1 MQRRVEPLIRGPKG
15 HLDRVPVAL
24 HLTDVHLHRH
34 RVHEAGAI
42 PVVEPLVGRA
52 ERVVLGPVGFVVGRD
67 REVVVH
73 VVDRVRVLVPD
84 LPTGHPAVLA
94 VAHDPESVRIRQD
107 NLDLAI
113 PIYVHGQRVLPT
125 GAAVVGGLLHAHRP
139 VDPGIDPKVV
149 LAGVDHLG
157 VAIPFKVVDT

>member
-1 MQRRVEPLIRGPKG
+1 M
-15 HLDRVPVAL
+15 
-24 HLTDVHLHRH
+24 
-34 RVHEAGAI
+34 
-42 PVVEPLVGRA
+42 
-52 ERVVLGPVGFVVGRD
+52 
-67 REVVVH
+67 
-73 VVDRVRVLVPD
+73 LVPD

-125 GAAVVGGLLHAHRP
+125 GGRGRSPACAPSRRP
-139 VDPGIDPKVV
+139 RIDPKVV